1 MKKTEKSIEFAGRTL
16 TLSTGRVAKQA
27 TGAIMASYGETVVL
41 ATVVSAPLQKVLDY
55 FPLSVDYQERL
66 YAGGRIKGSR
76 WVKREGRPTDEEIL
90 TGRLIDRSIRPLFS
104 KYYTGREVQ
113 VIITVLSV
121 DLENSPD
128 VLSAIATSAALSISS
143 IPWEGPVGV
152 VRVGIKDDK
161 FEINPTVESKG
172 LDLVVSSTKDAAVM
186 IEAGA
191 KEVPEDK
198 MLDAIATAHKESQKL
213 IKFIADFQDEVG
225 SKKETIEKPKAN
237 TGLEKKVK
245 DLVGDKLEAVV
256 KSMLVS
262 EGGKSFEY
270 EEMLKAVTDTVEN
283 EEKEQVF
290 PILEKL
296 KKEYIRK
303 VILSGKRLDG
313 RKHDEIR
320 PLSAE
325 VGVLPRTHGSA
336 IFNRGE
342 TQALTVTT
350 LGARSEELFLE
361 SAEGEETKRY
371 IHHYSFPPFST
382 GETGKVGNPSR
393 REIGHGAL
401 AERALLPV
409 IPATEDFPYTIRLV
423 TEILGS
429 NGSTSMASTCG
440 STLSLM
446 DAGVPI
452 KTPVGGIAMGLI
464 VESEKE
470 YAVLT
475 DIMGIEDF
483 NGDMDFKVT
492 GTKDGITALQLD
504 VKTLQLTLPILEKA
518 IGQAKKA
525 RMEVLDLINKTI
537 DGPRKNVSVHAP
549 KIKMTK
555 VPVEKIGELIGPGGR
570 VIKALIAE
578 TGAMIDVEDDGT
590 VSISGVK
597 EEEVDGAL
605 NKINAMMREPKAGE
619 IYEGTV
625 ARLQPFGAFVEILP
639 GKDGLV
645 HVSDMSMDFVKD
657 PRDIVNEGDKVTVR
671 VKEIDNMGRI
681 NLSMLL
687 DPAADAAKA
696 EKRDSGGGGG
706 GGDRGGFRQGSQSFG
721 GRSSGGGFNRGGRS
735 SGGRDM
741 RGGRGR
747 QDRNDR
753 GNADRGG
760 RGSVGGPHFPTSR
773 LLSDS
778 DR

>member
-1 MKKTEKSIEFAGRTL
+1 M
-16 TLSTGRVAKQA
+16 
-27 TGAIMASYGETVVL
+27 
-41 ATVVSAPLQKVLDY
+41 
-55 FPLSVDYQERL
+55 
-66 YAGGRIKGSR
+66 
-76 WVKREGRPTDEEIL
+76 
-90 TGRLIDRSIRPLFS
+90 
-104 KYYTGREVQ
+104 
-113 VIITVLSV
+113 
-121 DLENSPD
+121 
-128 VLSAIATSAALSISS
+128 
-143 IPWEGPVGV
+143 
-152 VRVGIKDDK
+152 
-161 FEINPTVESKG
+161 
-172 LDLVVSSTKDAAVM
+172 
-186 IEAGA
+186 
-191 KEVPEDK
+191 
-198 MLDAIATAHKESQKL
+198 
-213 IKFIADFQDEVG
+213 
-225 SKKETIEKPKAN
+225 
-237 TGLEKKVK
+237 
-245 DLVGDKLEAVV
+245 
-256 KSMLVS
+256 
-262 EGGKSFEY
+262 
-270 EEMLKAVTDTVEN
+270 
-283 EEKEQVF
+283 
-290 PILEKL
+290 
-296 KKEYIRK
+296 
-303 VILSGKRLDG
+303 
-313 RKHDEIR
+313 
-320 PLSAE
+320 
-325 VGVLPRTHGSA
+325 
-336 IFNRGE
+336 
-342 TQALTVTT
+342 
-350 LGARSEELFLE
+350 
-361 SAEGEETKRY
+361 
-371 IHHYSFPPFST
+371 
-382 GETGKVGNPSR
+382 
-393 REIGHGAL
+393 
-401 AERALLPV
+401 
-409 IPATEDFPYTIRLV
+409 
-423 TEILGS
+423 
-429 NGSTSMASTCG
+429 
-440 STLSLM
+440 
-446 DAGVPI
+446 
-452 KTPVGGIAMGLI
+452 
-464 VESEKE
+464 
-470 YAVLT
+470 
-475 DIMGIEDF
+475 
-483 NGDMDFKVT
+483 
-492 GTKDGITALQLD
+492 
-504 VKTLQLTLPILEKA
+504 TLPILEKA

>member
-1 MKKTEKSIEFAGRTL
+1 MKKTEKSIEFAGRKL
-16 TLSTGRVAKQA
+16 TLSTGTLAKQA
-27 TGAIMASYGETVVL
+27 TGSVLATYGETVVL
-41 ATVVSAPLQKVLDY
+41 ATVVSAPLTKVLDY

-76 WVKREGRPTDEEIL
+76 WIKREGKPTDEEIL

-121 DLENSPD
+121 DFENSPD
-128 VLSAIATSAALSISS
+128 ILSAIAVSAALSISS

-152 VRVGIKDDK
+152 VKVGMKDGE
-161 FEINPTVESKG
+161 FVINPTIDSND
-172 LDLVVSSTKDAAVM
+172 LDLVVSSTKDAVVM

-198 MLDAIATAHKESQKL
+198 MLEAIALAQKESQSL
-213 IKFIADFQDEVG
+213 IKFISDFAKEAEVE
-225 SKKETIEKPKAN
+225 KEKIEKPKSSDA
-237 TGLEKKVK
+237 LEKKVK
-245 DLVGDKLEAVV
+245 DLVKDKMDSIIKSLLEIEGGRSHEFDEVV
-256 KSMLVS
+256 AAVS
-262 EGGKSFEY
+262 EQ
-270 EEMLKAVTDTVEN
+270 VED
-283 EEKEQVF
+283 EEKDKVL
-290 PILEKL
+290 PLIEKL
-296 KKEYIRK
+296 KKEHIRK
-303 VILSGKRLDG
+303 IILSGKRVDG

-320 PLSAE
+320 PLSAQ
-325 VGVLPRTHGSA
+325 VAVLPRVHGSA
-336 IFNRGE
+336 LFNRGQ

-382 GETGKVGNPSR
+382 GETGKVGSPSR

-401 AERALLPV
+401 AERALVPV
-409 IPATEDFPYTIRLV
+409 IPTSEEFPYTIRVV

-452 KTPVGGIAMGLI
+452 KSPVGGIAMGLV
-464 VESEKE
+464 VENEKE
-470 YAVLT
+470 FAVLT
-475 DIMGIEDF
+475 DIMGLEDF
-483 NGDMDFKVT
+483 NGDMDFKVA

-518 IGQAKKA
+518 IAQAKVA

-537 DGPRKNVSVHAP
+537 DGPRKSVSTHAP
-549 KIKMTK
+549 KIKMVK
-555 VPVEKIGELIGPGGR
+555 IPVEKIGEVIGPGGK

-590 VSISGVK
+590 VSISAVS
-597 EEEVDGAL
+597 EEAVDAAVA
-605 NKINAMMREPKAGE
+605 KVSAMVREPKAGE

-657 PRDIVNEGDKVTVR
+657 PRDLVKEGDKVTVR

-687 DPAADAAKA
+687 DPASDAAKA
-696 EKRDSGGGGG
+696 EKRDNGSGN
-706 GGDRGGFRQGSQSFG
+706 DRGGFRQNQSFG
-721 GRSSGGGFNRGGRS
+721 GRSGGGRFDRGGRSGGFNRGSR

-747 QDRNDR
+747 SDRNDR
-753 GNADRGG
+753 GNRSG
-760 RGSVGGPHFPTSR
+760 VGGPHFPTSR
-773 LLSDS
+773 LLDEN